1 MNRREWVLRS
11 FRDEYAEKVPAGFWF
26 HFVQDELEDGFANP
40 RVFEK
45 NLAGHRAYYGEFQPD
60 FMKIMTDGFFIYPNT
75 ELRNARNAGDLL
87 KVVSIGEDHPW
98 IEKQIEFAKAVT
110 GIFGG
115 EVLSFYNIF
124 APATTFKFMRRDPLR
139 DGDAELAAFITEDRD
154 AVKHALAVTAEDLAV
169 LARRVILEGGAD
181 GIYFSTQDINGQGMT
196 RDIHDGIIAPGDTLV
211 LEAANA
217 AAVDAVHA
225 EAAVNAAAAGGPG
238 GGDPARTGPL
248 NILHICGY
256 EGHRNDLGRFVS
268 YPAQIFNWASAI
280 EGVPLGEGKRLF
292 GKPVIGGFAN
302 TADGILCRG
311 SESDVKAETRRI
323 LEEAG
328 RKGVVL
334 GADCTIPRDTDL
346 RRLDWVR
353 EAASSPFFV

>member
-1 MNRREWVLRS
+1 MRILPYGLLMNKREWVLRS

-26 HFVQDELEDGFANP
+26 HFVPDELEDGFADP
-40 RVFEK
+40 SLFEK

-60 FMKIMTDGFFIYPNT
+60 FMKIMTDGFFVYPNAR
-75 ELRNARNAGDLL
+75 LRDARNAGDLGE
-87 KVVSIGEDHPW
+87 VVSIGAAHPW
-98 IEKQIEFAKAVT
+98 IEKQVAFAKAVT

-124 APATTFKFMRRDPLR
+124 APATIFKFIRRSSGR
-139 DGDAELAAFITEDRD
+139 DADADLAALIAEDRD
-154 AVKHALAVTAEDLAV
+154 AVRHALDTAAGDLAL

-181 GIYFSTQDINGQGMT
+181 GIYFSTQDVNGPGMT
-196 RDIHDGIIAPGDTLV
+196 RALHDEVLFPGDALV

-217 AAVDAVHA
+217 AAK
-225 EAAVNAAAAGGPG
+225 EAAAGRQDGPS
-238 GGDPARTGPL
+238 ARVGPL

-268 YPAQIFNWASAI
+268 YPAQIFNWASVI

-302 TADGILCRG
+302 TADGVLCRG
-311 SESDVKAETRRI
+311 SEREVKAETRR
-323 LEEAG
+323 LLSEAG

-334 GADCTIPRDTDL
+334 GADCTIPRGADL
-346 RRLDWVR
+346 RRLQWVR
-353 EAASSPFFV
+353 EAASSV